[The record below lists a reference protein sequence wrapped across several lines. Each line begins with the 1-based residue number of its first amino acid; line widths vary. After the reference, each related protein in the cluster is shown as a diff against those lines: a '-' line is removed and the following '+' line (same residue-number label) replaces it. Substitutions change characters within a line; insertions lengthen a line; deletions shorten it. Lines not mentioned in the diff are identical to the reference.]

1 MPVSSLNNLIILC
14 PLKQVL
20 LKQVLL
26 NLQAVLYQDLELAQV
41 VQVLVQ
47 DLELVQDPVQRYQ
60 E

>member
-1 MPVSSLNNLIILC
+1 MPVSSLDNLIILC
-14 PLKQVL
+14 P

-26 NLQAVLYQDLELAQV
+26 NLQAVLYQNLEFVQV
-41 VQVLVQ
+41 VQGLFL

>member
-1 MPVSSLNNLIILC
+1 MPVSSLDNLIILC

-26 NLQAVLYQDLELAQV
+26 NLQAVLYQNLEFVQV
-41 VQVLVQ
+41 VQGLFL